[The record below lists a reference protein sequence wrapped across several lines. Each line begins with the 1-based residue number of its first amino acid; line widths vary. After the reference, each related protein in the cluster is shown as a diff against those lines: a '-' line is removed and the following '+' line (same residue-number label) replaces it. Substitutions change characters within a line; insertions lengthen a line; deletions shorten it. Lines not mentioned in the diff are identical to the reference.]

1 MPVSVKRSVFSGSRA
16 PPIPRGDFLFFILT
30 YLPYAVKR
38 TEAASAFGAE
48 NRPLS
53 CFPRANPSMRRVFSK
68 SSFHAESS
76 HFCFIPITS
85 LLHPRAIIPHTQGWK
100 GGTQHGEANF
110 LSGGGLL
117 PLGFMLL
124 PAANESAQTVSVA
137 VGSNS
142 PAADDA
148 SAAGQLLFP
157 ELSDTDITGIR
168 IHANDDCEF
177 DFSVR
182 GELSVNGQKADE
194 EVLLRRL
201 VDQLTADSFTLCDD
215 FEPQN
220 GSRCS
225 PSRSTRT
232 RRIFPPAFIRIRETA
247 NTPTSSPARRT
258 SAF

>member
-1 MPVSVKRSVFSGSRA
+1 MAKRIFSLA
-16 PPIPRGDFLFFILT
+16 
-30 YLPYAVKR
+30 AVC
-38 TEAASAFGAE
+38 
-48 NRPLS
+48 L
-53 CFPRANPSMRRVFSK
+53 
-68 SSFHAESS
+68 
-76 HFCFIPITS
+76 
-85 LLHPRAIIPHTQGWK
+85 
-100 GGTQHGEANF
+100 
-110 LSGGGLL
+110 
-117 PLGFMLL
+117 LGFMLL

-194 EVLLRRL
+194 EVFSTL

-220 GSRCS
+220 DALLTVTVYTDTQDFSASFYQDQGDGKYAYVVAGADNDRFLKTDAWRVGTLLLTCEG
-225 PSRSTRT
+225 T
-232 RRIFPPAFIRIRETA
+232 RIFDASGQET
-247 NTPTSSPARRT
+247 PVD
-258 SAF
+258 

>member
-1 MPVSVKRSVFSGSRA
+1 
-16 PPIPRGDFLFFILT
+16 
-30 YLPYAVKR
+30 
-38 TEAASAFGAE
+38 
-48 NRPLS
+48 
-53 CFPRANPSMRRVFSK
+53 MRRVFSK

-85 LLHPRAIIPHTQGWK
+85 LLHPRAIIPHTQGRK

-110 LSGGGLL
+110 LSGGGLSA
-117 PLGFMLL
+117 GL
-124 PAANESAQTVSVA
+124 PAANESAQTVSVT

-194 EVLLRRL
+194 EVFSTL

-220 GSRCS
+220 DALLTVTVYTDTQDFSASFYQEQGDDKYAYVVAGADNERFLKTDAWRVGTLLLTCEG
-225 PSRSTRT
+225 T
-232 RRIFPPAFIRIRETA
+232 RIFDASGQET
-247 NTPTSSPARRT
+247 PVD
-258 SAF
+258 